1 MKPEEIQIIVESLSK
16 VIQQPETSYSPI
28 YVLLSVVITLITSA
42 IPLIRYVKKM
52 FTKSIEKVV
61 ISHNE
66 SIKKIVDDHFVNVK
80 NVFNHHRKY
89 IGELF
94 KIMDLHIKELKGIDR
109 ELEDQDRRIEQIERK
124 LED

>member
-16 VIQQPETSYSPI
+16 VIQQPETNYNPVV
-28 YVLLSVVITLITSA
+28 VLLSVMITSA

-66 SIKKIVDDHFVNVK
+66 SIKKIVDDHFVNVQ